1 MKFQKYRTRR
11 FALEGVRLPL
21 IALVDVVL
29 FLLLYF
35 IIAGTLTPPEGEL
48 ASSLRTDRGG
58 TGRSSD
64 LLPQILMV
72 DYPAGRARFR
82 IGERVMEDKASLV
95 GLLAQLP
102 KEGGIVLKVAGE
114 APVESAATALQACR
128 DAGFVNISY
137 VATR

>member
-1 MKFQKYRTRR
+1 MKFQRYQTRR

-48 ASSLRTDRGG
+48 ASSLKTDRGG
-58 TGRSSD
+58 TSRASD
-64 LLPQILMV
+64 LLPQILLV
-72 DYPAGRARFR
+72 EQAGGRARFR
-82 IGERVMEDKASLV
+82 IGERVMEDKAGLV
-95 GLLAQLP
+95 ALLTQLP

-114 APVESAATALQACR
+114 APVEWAATALQACR
-128 DAGFVNISY
+128 DAGFVNVSY
-137 VATR
+137 VASR